1 MLSNNK
7 KKKKK
12 KKKRKEKKKK
22 EKRLQND
29 ILNHHV
35 SSTSSNI
42 HVFAYN
48 IWPLKFWLQTFN
60 YVALLLIPSDM
71 PMFSIIIIL
80 SLFFYFIKFIYCYWF
95 VLFAGLAILVIICH
109 VNKKCVVVD
118 IAYHKR

>member
-7 KKKKK
+7 KKKEEKIKK
-12 KKKRKEKKKK
+12 ERKKKKK

-35 SSTSSNI
+35 SSTSYNI

-48 IWPLKFWLQTFN
+48 IWPLKFWLETFN

-71 PMFSIIIIL
+71 PIFSIIIIL
-80 SLFFYFIKFIYCYWF
+80 SLVFF
-95 VLFAGLAILVIICH
+95 LFYYVYLLLLVCAICGLSYPCDHLSR
-109 VNKKCVVVD
+109 K
-118 IAYHKR
+118 